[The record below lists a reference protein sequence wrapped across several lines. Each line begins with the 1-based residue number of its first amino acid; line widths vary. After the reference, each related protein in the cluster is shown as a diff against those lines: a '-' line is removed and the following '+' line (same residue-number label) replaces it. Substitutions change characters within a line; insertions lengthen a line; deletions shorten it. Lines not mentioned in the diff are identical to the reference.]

1 MKIWINISFFSLAY
15 FPKDPTP
22 PKTNISNPRIRD
34 FQSFIFW
41 GVLVWRWDAASH
53 SGIQEKEVELVKG
66 IPETLLQQ
74 LHEDWLLVGWWRL
87 VLDIEAT
94 TQITPRK

>member
-1 MKIWINISFFSLAY
+1 VYWF
-15 FPKDPTP
+15 
-22 PKTNISNPRIRD
+22 
-34 FQSFIFW
+34 
-41 GVLVWRWDAASH
+41 DAASH

-94 TQITPRK
+94 TQKLPGNRRGPIRKSVFDGAGDGETSLASLAARS